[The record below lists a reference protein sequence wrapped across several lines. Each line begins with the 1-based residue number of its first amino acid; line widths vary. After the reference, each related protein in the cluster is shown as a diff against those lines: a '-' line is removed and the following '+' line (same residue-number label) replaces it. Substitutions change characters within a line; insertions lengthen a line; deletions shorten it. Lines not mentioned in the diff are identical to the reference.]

1 MTEIGKAVC
10 GYDEYKDYIAESLQ
24 NDEGLI
30 EMLFEYCLPNAM
42 MNIAKCSEEMYQ
54 ITRHQFYD
62 AVYKGTLTP
71 RAAAETYQS
80 LMQAEL
86 DKVFKQD

>member
-1 MTEIGKAVC
+1 
-10 GYDEYKDYIAESLQ
+10 
-24 NDEGLI
+24 
-30 EMLFEYCLPNAM
+30 M

-54 ITRHQFYD
+54 ITRYQFYD